1 MSEITCHI
9 MVSGDETRIDIEK
22 LVIWALRKQDYMFDV
37 VKPGTELVLTFEFD
51 FVPEHEAPVKYMD
64 IIGDFDTEPDLSLQ
78 KEIANDPE
86 LEIVLDE
93 HKIPSNRILFRAPNN
108 TALFRHWIETN
119 KIKQFTLES
128 FVSQNQMITRISA
141 EKIISHQIRLKKL
154 LQLDNTTFKVL
165 GEI

>member
-1 MSEITCHI
+1 MSGNISIASDGTQ
-9 MVSGDETRIDIEK
+9 MDIEK
-22 LVIWALRKQDYMFDV
+22 IVIWSLRKNNIKYTLVNPGDEIVITFKFDIV
-37 VKPGTELVLTFEFD
+37 SEKETPF
-51 FVPEHEAPVKYMD
+51 KYSN

-93 HKIPSNRILFRAPNN
+93 HKIPSDHIMFRAPNN
-108 TALFRHWIETN
+108 TMLFRNWVNEH

-128 FVSQNQMITRISA
+128 FCAIHPTINRESA

-154 LQLDNTTFKVL
+154 LQLDNTTFKVV